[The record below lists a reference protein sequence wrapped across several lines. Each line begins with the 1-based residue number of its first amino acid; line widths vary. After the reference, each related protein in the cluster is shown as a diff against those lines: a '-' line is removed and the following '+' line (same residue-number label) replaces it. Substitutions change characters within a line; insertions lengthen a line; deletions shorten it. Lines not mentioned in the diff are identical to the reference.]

1 MPSLYRL
8 TVKEIFRKKFLLISL
23 VLLAVFLTV
32 YSLGL
37 SFSMRSFE
45 DSTRMLR
52 ELFAAQ
58 ITAVALYMASFVSAF
73 LVVFSA
79 AGSLASEIEGEELQ
93 AVVSRPLHRWEIVA
107 GKYLGLA
114 TICLGFNLLML
125 LVIVGASRLITGEP
139 IRRLIPVIAL
149 FSLHPL
155 VLLSVTVLSSIYLK
169 TLTAGIAGILIFMIG
184 VIGGMVEQIG
194 SLAGESTAVAA
205 VGLAS
210 RLIIPTD
217 ALYRFI
223 YTNLTGGASRS
234 MAAAGPFGTA
244 LVPGGW
250 MIGYAAAYCA
260 LFFLVA
266 VFAFSRKDL

>member
-1 MPSLYRL
+1 VPSLYRL
-8 TVKEIFRKKFLLISL
+8 TVKEIFRKRFLLIAL

-32 YSLGL
+32 YALGL
-37 SFSMRSFE
+37 GFSMQSFE
-45 DSTRMLR
+45 GSSRMLR

-58 ITAVALYMASFVSAF
+58 ITAVALYMASFISAF

-93 AVVSRPLHRWEIVA
+93 AVVSRPVHRWEVVA

-114 TICLGFNLLML
+114 TVCICFNLLML
-125 LVIVGASRLITGEP
+125 LVIMGVSRLITGEP
-139 IRRLIPVIAL
+139 IRRIGSVIAL

-155 VLLSVTVLSSIYLK
+155 VLLSLTTLASVFLK
-169 TLTAGIAGILIFMIG
+169 TLTAGITGILVFMIG

-194 SLAGESTAVAA
+194 SLAGGGPA
-205 VGLAS
+205 VGVIGLVS
-210 RLIIPTD
+210 RLIVPTD

-223 YTNLTGGASRS
+223 YASLTRGDSGAV
-234 MAAAGPFGTA
+234 AAAGPFGTA
-244 LVPGGW
+244 LQPGSW
-250 MIGYAAAYCA
+250 MVGYAAAYSA
-260 LFFLVA
+260 VFFLLT